1 VFCLRATSTQD
12 AQSSPLHLPYQRVSL
27 YQTTKIENLEGV
39 HQVSASQ
46 RAKEIPH

>member
-1 VFCLRATSTQD
+1 MLQQGLPHLLPHD
-12 AQSSPLHLPYQRVSL
+12 HNLLLSSQRVSL